1 MSRLRVLH
9 FMGSGRIGGQER
21 AQYQLFKALLADGG
35 LDLAV
40 ALAQDIGLYAE
51 KIKTLDLPILQL
63 NMKSGFDLGFKPAL
77 IREMKGYDIHHLHD
91 PSPNQIIY
99 SLLAGSRVKRCLT
112 RRGGLFSYPRTAIKK
127 RLKFTLKKLLYKRFD
142 AFSANSGNAIV
153 SLRRQYGIDWE
164 ITLLYNGI
172 DFGLLTPQRLPA
184 EMRNSLG
191 LTGEEFVV
199 GTASRLVDFKRI
211 DLLIRAFARAAIAEK
226 KLVICGQGKEM
237 GHLRSLAGNLCRPGQ
252 VIFTGEVPHLPDFHQ
267 LMDCFVL
274 PSSSAESFGNAVVEA
289 MYGGIPGIIMADSAG
304 LLEHIRDGQTG
315 YVARD
320 ENDLATIIERIYK
333 SPSEAGQ
340 IAAQGRQYVVQ
351 KYSLANMVRAYT
363 DFYLRVLSGQEGKG

>member
-1 MSRLRVLH
+1 
-9 FMGSGRIGGQER
+9 MGSGRIGGQER

-40 ALAQDIGLYAE
+40 ALSQDVGLYAE
-51 KIKTLDLPILQL
+51 KIKTLGLPILQL
-63 NMKSGFDLGFKPAL
+63 KIKSGFDLRFKPTL

-99 SLLAGSRVKRCLT
+99 SLLAGSQVKRCLT
-112 RRGGLFSYPRTAIKK
+112 RRGGLFSYPRTDIKK

-153 SLRRQYGIDWE
+153 SLRQQYGIDRE

-172 DFGLLTPQRLPA
+172 DFGLLTPRRSLA
-184 EMRNSLG
+184 EMRDSLG

-199 GTASRLVDFKRI
+199 GTASRLVYYKRI

-237 GHLRSLAGNLCRPGQ
+237 GHLRSLADNLCPPGQ
-252 VIFTGEVPHLPDFHQ
+252 VIFTGEVQHLPDFHQ
-267 LMDCFVL
+267 LMDGFVL

-289 MYGGIPGIIMADSAG
+289 MYGAIPSIIMADSAG

-320 ENDLATIIERIYK
+320 EADLASIIERIHK

-340 IAAQGRQYVVQ
+340 IAARGRDYVVH
-351 KYSLANMVRAYT
+351 KYSLENMVAAYKA
-363 DFYLRVLSGQEGKG
+363 FYRRVLSGQEGKG